1 MRSSHGLGNRVA
13 VYAFQGNAT
22 VAQLQN
28 HPLLKSS
35 GAIGPNQIEDD
46 HYDEDRA
53 EKRPAPPGATL
64 LVRCVE
70 AHALHDEYP
79 IIQIMHIGFVYHS
92 FGRASLP
99 QAYNYFSDVSS
110 VRL

>member
-13 VYAFQGNAT
+13 VYAFQGKAT
-22 VAQLQN
+22 VAQLPN

-70 AHALHDEYP
+70 AHALHDEYRCKYK
-79 IIQIMHIGFVYHS
+79 QAGHERMRQVEMHKETFP
-92 FGRASLP
+92 F
-99 QAYNYFSDVSS
+99 
-110 VRL
+110 